1 VKRSVW
7 FALGLALAAPASV
20 RAATP
25 AFPPYPPNQSQAAI
39 QGWIAAETDLQP
51 SQVVIIAG
59 GAVYAMPA
67 SPDNH
72 DDGGVSTR
80 MVREEVVDAAL
91 AARLGGR
98 SSTAMVSF
106 DCAHKQY
113 AIRSAVVF
121 PGNNL
126 SGGAARPI
134 LGGAWLS
141 AATVY
146 LFDLAGAVCAAD
158 QPAAAAPAP
167 QTTPEPT
174 PQPVPAP
181 PPSQAPAVPA
191 PAPTPPEPT
200 PAASAPAAPEP
211 TSGPAWVQA
220 GAFAS
225 PKLAEARWNAVRGHL
240 PIGASHRLEPA
251 PNGALTRLLIGPF
264 PSDAEA
270 AEACRRL
277 KGAGVACFVR
287 R

>member
-1 VKRSVW
+1 MRRSGW
-7 FALGLALAAPASV
+7 LALCCVLAAPASV
-20 RAATP
+20 RAAPP

-51 SQVVIIAG
+51 SQIVIIAG

-174 PQPVPAP
+174 PQPAPAP
-181 PPSQAPAVPA
+181 PPSPAPTAPAEA
-191 PAPTPPEPT
+191 PAPPEI
-200 PAASAPAAPEP
+200 APAA
-211 TSGPAWVQA
+211 AAVWIQA

-225 PKLAEARWNAVRGHL
+225 PKLAEARWLTLRGHL
-240 PIGASHRLEPA
+240 PIGMSHRLEPA
-251 PNGALTRLLIGPF
+251 PSGALTRLLIGPF
-264 PSDAEA
+264 PSDDA
-270 AEACRRL
+270 AADACVRL
-277 KGAGVACFVR
+277 KGTGVPCFLR